1 VTANQLALF
10 QQSTGVSTGSL
21 TLGIASVVALVFL
34 TFGAWLAYRQLQRW
48 QIGQISFYELSVL
61 LVRAAVVMLL
71 LGYCVR

>member
-10 QQSTGVSTGSL
+10 QQSAGVSTGSL
-21 TLGIASVVALVFL
+21 TLGITSVGALVFL
-34 TFGAWLAYRQLQRW
+34 SFGAWLAYRQLQHW
-48 QIGQISFYELSVL
+48 QSGQVSFYQLSVL